1 MSAAH
6 TLLSIGKGA
15 SVVMWE
21 TAILF
26 IGPTR
31 DLFERS
37 ERPRRAR
44 AAAPAGPRARDELSG
59 SGPRRLEPGH
69 QGSAT
74 GGSGKLAPAI
84 VERKDMSDIG
94 FCVFELWELDQR
106 GENAAMVC
114 LAPARLVA
122 NDPSTEDIEY
132 VKRLLT
138 EVAEQRALEIVRAAW

>member
-1 MSAAH
+1 M
-6 TLLSIGKGA
+6 
-15 SVVMWE
+15 
-21 TAILF
+21 LF
-26 IGPTR
+26 IGSTR
-31 DLFERS
+31 DLLETS
-37 ERPRRAR
+37 EHPRRAR
-44 AAAPAGPRARDELSG
+44 AAVPAGPRARDELSDSG
-59 SGPRRLEPGH
+59 SRPPEPGH

-84 VERKDMSDIG
+84 VERNDLSDIG

-106 GENAAMVC
+106 GEKQAMVC

-122 NDPSTEDIEY
+122 NDPSPEDMEY